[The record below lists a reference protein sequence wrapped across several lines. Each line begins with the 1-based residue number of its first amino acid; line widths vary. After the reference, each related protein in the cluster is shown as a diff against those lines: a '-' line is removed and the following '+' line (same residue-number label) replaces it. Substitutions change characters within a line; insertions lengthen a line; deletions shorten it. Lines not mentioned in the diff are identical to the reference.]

1 MERILEIL
9 EENCNTTPEQIA
21 LMLDM
26 NTQDVV
32 AAIEDFKKRG
42 IILKNKSVINWEKT
56 DKEFVTA
63 MIELKVTPQR
73 GQGFD
78 KIAERIYQY
87 PEVKTVLLMAG
98 DYDLSVTIEGKT
110 MQEVALF
117 VHKKLAPMDCIV
129 STSTHFVLKKYKVEN
144 IIFEDPTEDDRQV
157 ITLWIILIR
166 RAL

>member
-9 EENCNTTPEQIA
+9 EENCNTTPQQIA

-26 NTQDVV
+26 NTEDVV

-73 GQGFD
+73 GEGFD

-129 STSTHFVLKKYKVEN
+129 STATHFVLKKYKVEN
-144 IIFEDPTEDDRQV
+144 IVFEDLTEDDRQV
-157 ITLWIILIR
+157 ITL
-166 RAL
+166 